1 MQQHSSTQTTN
12 VMISF
17 STSSHTSKGYHIDS
31 QLRDYAHSKP
41 PGNIAREI
49 GYAGKATTMTVPL
62 LTSIEWCLWHPRFC
76 PK

>member
-1 MQQHSSTQTTN
+1 M
-12 VMISF
+12 
-17 STSSHTSKGYHIDS
+17 
-31 QLRDYAHSKP
+31 HSKP